1 MSRAERIAVS
11 LKAAGIATSIILFFA
26 LFGTAI
32 LSALG
37 VTFPAL
43 QTAGGIILAFIAL
56 DMIFEARIG
65 GSTISQPESAEA
77 LANAGDIAVFPL
89 ATPIL
94 AGPGAMSGAMLLMA
108 NAKGNVADQFSIIAA
123 LLTVMAFTLLL
134 LLAAQELREW
144 IESRRR
150 ALSCACWASCL
161 PRSLCNRCSTASPEA
176 ASSSARFDKASLF
189 RDERMGGFSEYGRY
203 DAVGLADLVRKKEIS
218 PRELLQEALERCDRV
233 NPKLNAISPPDGRG
247 GGKGRGCNRSG
258 APSPACPS
266 SPRTLGPRSPVRRSP
281 PAAGFSQITCRV
293 RTGKS
298 PRASERTGLV
308 IFGKTN
314 VPEFGLVPFTN
325 PSCSGLA

>member
-1 MSRAERIAVS
+1 MRNPTLRYDYLLRLDNMLETALRAFATFFATIGPVEAAVLFATFCPRLSRAERIAVS
-11 LKAAGIATSIILFFA
+11 FKAAGIATSIILFFA

-56 DMIFEARIG
+56 DMIFEAQIG

-144 IESRRR
+144 IGVTAQGVIMRVLGILLAAIAVQSVFNGIAGSGIFIR
-150 ALSCACWASCL
+150 AL
-161 PRSLCNRCSTASPEA
+161 
-176 ASSSARFDKASLF
+176 
-189 RDERMGGFSEYGRY
+189 
-203 DAVGLADLVRKKEIS
+203 
-218 PRELLQEALERCDRV
+218 
-233 NPKLNAISPPDGRG
+233 
-247 GGKGRGCNRSG
+247 
-258 APSPACPS
+258 
-266 SPRTLGPRSPVRRSP
+266 
-281 PAAGFSQITCRV
+281 
-293 RTGKS
+293 
-298 PRASERTGLV
+298 
-308 IFGKTN
+308 
-314 VPEFGLVPFTN
+314 
-325 PSCSGLA
+325 